1 MTWAGKTAVGS
12 NYEEFH
18 DFNEVLTL
26 AYFEDMKI
34 DVSLSLRINRFQLT
48 LNSTMM
54 MVKRLWDPLFA
65 LYLLDAMH

>member
-26 AYFEDMKI
+26 AYFENMKI
-34 DVSLSLRINRFQLT
+34 DVCLSLSA
-48 LNSTMM
+48 LNDSN
-54 MVKRLWDPLFA
+54 
-65 LYLLDAMH
+65 